1 MKTNEIYVSNE
12 GTGREDAL
20 SEAEKY
26 ADYQLITKGLV
37 NILNAFFAH
46 SAHSAS

>member
-1 MKTNEIYVSNE
+1 MRLIIYQSWKQP
-12 GTGREDAL
+12 GIQRL
-20 SEAEKY
+20 S
-26 ADYQLITKGLV
+26 DYQLITKGLV